1 MEDHKKELLK
11 AYQDATVELRH
22 MYDDDFHAI
31 LKRLYAEREINVKKR
46 RSNRQAEKARLEA
59 ALKLVREHNII

>member
-1 MEDHKKELLK
+1 MEDRKRELLK

-22 MYDDDFHAI
+22 MYDDDFHEI
-31 LKRLYAEREINVKKR
+31 LQRLYEERGIQVKKR
-46 RSNRQAEKARLEA
+46 RSHRQAEKSRIEA